1 MKFKFKAEDRV
12 KIKHTAQCSPSLF
25 GRGGTVQIVGTCKM
39 FHIKVDGTCKSEGNF
54 IFYAHE
60 LDKE

>member
-12 KIKHTAQCSPSLF
+12 RIKHTAYCSPSLF
-25 GRGGTVQIVGTCKM
+25 GRGGTVQVVGGYGM
-39 FHIKVDGTCKSEGNF
+39 FHVKVDGTDKSEGNF